1 MKQAQKSNAGK
12 IWFGRWSRRS
22 WAVFSSLRRIV
33 HILRIKIDIV
43 RQSLQKEGFFMDM
56 PSLFTE
62 LITVEPEP
70 EEKIM
75 LMEFIVVQDSDTC
88 NSCVHTYLFEG
99 KTAGLINFFRSA
111 VFRF

>member
-1 MKQAQKSNAGK
+1 
-12 IWFGRWSRRS
+12 
-22 WAVFSSLRRIV
+22 V